1 MEPITTEINFTQYT
15 AAANDYNAPDG
26 DMAALFNLI
35 PEDGTLKPI
44 LKPTEIF
51 KLKNNQ
57 KAIYIHKPNNETLYI
72 IAQINENHTT
82 SFLAH
87 NEQPFLTI
95 ASNETQPALHLPKKQ
110 TIQLPRYATAK
121 A

>member
-44 LKPTEIF
+44 LNLPKSSNSKTIKRLSTFTNLTTKHYTSSLKPT
-51 KLKNNQ
+51 
-57 KAIYIHKPNNETLYI
+57 T
-72 IAQINENHTT
+72 
-82 SFLAH
+82 
-87 NEQPFLTI
+87 
-95 ASNETQPALHLPKKQ
+95 
-110 TIQLPRYATAK
+110 TIQRRSSHIMNNHSLP
-121 A
+121 